1 MLGRTIYEIRKKRGL
16 SLTELAERAKI
27 SKSYLSNIERD
38 INKNPSIQ
46 VIKRI
51 AIVLDTDLKALI
63 NTEIIEETQ
72 QNPDKEWIELAK
84 ELQNSGIAKEQIPDY
99 KMLLEFIKWRNLT
112 EKKITEE
119 QSDDSK

>member
-1 MLGRTIYEIRKKRGL
+1 MLGRKIYEIRKQRGL

-51 AIVLDTDLKALI
+51 AFVLDTDLKALI
-63 NTEIIEETQ
+63 NTEILEETQ

-99 KMLLEFIKWRNLT
+99 KMLLEFIKWMSLN

>member
-1 MLGRTIYEIRKKRGL
+1 MLGRTIYEIRKQRGL

-63 NTEIIEETQ
+63 NTEILEETQ